1 MSSKILSSMIINKGI
16 KTSIIQELYFE
27 SGSDAVDMETK
38 ILKEFREFQYKGDP
52 IMKNGNTELFIK
64 DVLELS

>member
-1 MSSKILSSMIINKGI
+1 MIINKGI

-27 SGSDAVDMETK
+27 SGSDAVNMETR

-52 IMKNGNTELFIK
+52 IMKNGNSELFIK
-64 DVLELS
+64 DILELS